1 MTVWGNIQDVQWRS
15 NMYQDLFY
23 VSTSVIQ
30 LPIPIWVETSDCTT
44 LIWIWP
50 WSRILGRGR
59 MSSNSLGSC
68 KGRKVTSLGR
78 HCQVLL
84 WRRLGIR
91 AWGRLR
97 EKRIQVSLT
106 CTRPSDLNYENEE
119 DKKEDYQLTSSAPSH
134 SSTLLIPT
142 TTIGFHRDKIY
153 NININITG
161 VHTPWPIGL
170 S

>member
-1 MTVWGNIQDVQWRS
+1 MECCSWWILAICSIDCALYSAKMAGAGGSGGGNGGGS
-15 NMYQDLFY
+15 YLK
-23 VSTSVIQ
+23 S
-30 LPIPIWVETSDCTT
+30 
-44 LIWIWP
+44 WIW
-50 WSRILGRGR
+50 
-59 MSSNSLGSC
+59 SSGSLGSC

-84 WRRLGIR
+84 WTRLGIR

-106 CTRPSDLNYENEE
+106 CTCPKDLNYENEE

-134 SSTLLIPT
+134 FSTCRASLHSFFLAPMEGSPLIT
-142 TTIGFHRDKIY
+142 RLEFK
-153 NININITG
+153 
-161 VHTPWPIGL
+161 WKAA